1 VIAHLLDLPIANSEI
16 IYYYCYGSSGQGS
29 GGPDY
34 ETIVRAL
41 CHQLAWN
48 AGQSLAKPATT
59 FHDFHTSDTNSS
71 PTIRDWEILLC
82 DLIRGAG
89 EAPAVFILDAIDEC
103 KSPTDIDKL
112 LKLLGRI
119 QQQSPS
125 VHIMLSSRPHITI
138 SDYFKKEHLQTF
150 EVVAPAA
157 RNDMTTFIESQISL
171 KKTDPVSSQSIF
183 CECPFGWIMITSIL
197 TSTFSQARGSGPT
210 SKVGKRFER
219 DGWWHVR

>member
-59 FHDFHTSDTNSS
+59 FHDFHTS
-71 PTIRDWEILLC
+71 

-157 RNDMTTFIESQISL
+157 RNDMTTFIESQILL

-183 CECPFGWIMITSIL
+183 CECPFWIMITSIL
-197 TSTFSQARGSGPT
+197 TRTFSQARGSGPT
-210 SKVGKRFER
+210 NKIGKRFER